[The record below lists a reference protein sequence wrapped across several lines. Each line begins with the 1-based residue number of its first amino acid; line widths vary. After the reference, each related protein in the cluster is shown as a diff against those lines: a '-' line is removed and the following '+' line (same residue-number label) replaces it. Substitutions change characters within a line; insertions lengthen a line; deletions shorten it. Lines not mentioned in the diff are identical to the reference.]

1 MKTREE
7 IINLLR
13 QAKPELVREYGV
25 KWLGLFGSYARG
37 EQNEESDVDIV
48 VEVDSSI
55 GLRFVDLAETLE
67 SLLGIRTEVV
77 SKRAIRSRNW
87 ELIKKELIN
96 V

>member
-25 KWLGLFGSYARG
+25 KRLGLFGSYARG

-87 ELIKKELIN
+87 EVIKKELIN